1 VGHGIAV
8 PTHSMSVLYHRRHS
22 MSTTIYHKHH
32 IVPRHAGGTD
42 DPSNLVLLSVEDH
55 ALAHKELW
63 EKYGRWQDKVAWICL
78 SNQVTSSEAIRLII
92 SEANLGHTRNV
103 GENNPMFGKT
113 HTEEARKRIG
123 EASKKRQT
131 GKSKGPMSEERKKK
145 ISESLRGKKKSPE
158 HVKKLS
164 ENRLG
169 ENNPNYRHGK
179 RSKS

>member
-1 VGHGIAV
+1 
-8 PTHSMSVLYHRRHS
+8 
-22 MSTTIYHKHH
+22 
-32 IVPRHAGGTD
+32 
-42 DPSNLVLLSVEDH
+42 
-55 ALAHKELW
+55 
-63 EKYGRWQDKVAWICL
+63 
-78 SNQVTSSEAIRLII
+78 
-92 SEANLGHTRNV
+92 
-103 GENNPMFGKT
+103 MFGKT